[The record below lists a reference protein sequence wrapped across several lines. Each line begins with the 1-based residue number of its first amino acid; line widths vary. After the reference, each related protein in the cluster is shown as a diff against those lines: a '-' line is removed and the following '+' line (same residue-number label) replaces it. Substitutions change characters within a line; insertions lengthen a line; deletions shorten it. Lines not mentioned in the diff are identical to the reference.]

1 MSYASTVTMTKIKE
15 TALPGVGVRFE
26 FETKAGERLGAINH
40 RSGRVD
46 LLIFSAD
53 DPDACA
59 RSIRMESD
67 DAETLA
73 DVMGVGAQLEIEQ
86 HRVRN
91 EIGGMTLDWLP
102 ISHDWKCDGLAI
114 GDTNIF
120 DETGVVV
127 VAVMRHG
134 EPIPIS
140 DGNFRL
146 RGGDTAIVVGAPDGI
161 ARAQDILETGR
172 CG

>member
-1 MSYASTVTMTKIKE
+1 MTKIQE

-26 FETKAGERLGAINH
+26 FETKGGERLGAINH

-46 LLIFSAD
+46 LLIFSPN

-59 RSIRMESD
+59 RSIRMEPD

-73 DVMGVGAQLEIEQ
+73 DVIGASSQLEVKQ
-86 HRVRN
+86 HHIRN
-91 EIGGMTLDWLP
+91 EVGGMTLDWLP
-102 ISHDWKCDGLAI
+102 IARDWKCDGLAI
-114 GDTNIF
+114 GDTKIF

-134 EPIPIS
+134 EPIPIN

-146 RGGDTAIVVGAPDGI
+146 RAGDTAIVVGSPNGI
-161 ARAQDILETGR
+161 ERAQELLKIGF

>member
-1 MSYASTVTMTKIKE
+1 MTKIHE
-15 TALPGVGVRFE
+15 TALPGVGVRHE
-26 FETKAGERLGAINH
+26 FDTKAGERLGAITH
-40 RSGRVD
+40 RSGRLD
-46 LLIFSAD
+46 LLIFAKN
-53 DPDACA
+53 DPDSCA
-59 RSIRMESD
+59 RTIPLDSD

-73 DVMGVGAQLEIEQ
+73 DLLGAGAQVQVEQ
-86 HRVRN
+86 HRVRG
-91 EIGGMTLDWLP
+91 EVAGMTLDWLP
-102 ISHDWKCDGLAI
+102 IVPEWKCDGLAI
-114 GDTNIF
+114 ADTRIY

-146 RGGDTAIVVGAPDGI
+146 RAGDTAIVVGAPDQI
-161 ARAQDILETGR
+161 TRAQQLLEIGQ

>member
-1 MSYASTVTMTKIKE
+1 MSYASPCNMTKIQE
-15 TALPGVGVRFE
+15 TPLPGVGVRFE

-46 LLIFSAD
+46 LLIFSAA

-59 RSIRMESD
+59 RSIRMEAE

-73 DVMGVGAQLEIEQ
+73 DVMGVGSQLEIEQ
-86 HRVRN
+86 HRVRGDV
-91 EIGGMTLDWLP
+91 GGMTLDWLH
-102 ISHDWKCDGLAI
+102 IAADWKCDGLPI
-114 GDTNIF
+114 SDTKIF
-120 DETGVVV
+120 DEAGVVV

-134 EPIPIS
+134 EPIPIN

-146 RGGDTAIVVGAPDGI
+146 RAGDTAIVVGAPDGI
-161 ARAQDILETGR
+161 ERAQQLLQVGR
-172 CG
+172 CT